1 MAKRGKTARRP
12 PIARNAASARKHAP
26 IVVDLKK
33 ENSAL
38 KCELSEALERQA
50 ATSDVLKAISR
61 STFDLQAVLDTL
73 TETAARLCA
82 ADMASIS
89 QQDEAGFY
97 HVTNYKFPP
106 DWLDYT
112 KSIRMQPGRG
122 SIVGRALLEAKVVQV
137 ADVLADAEYT
147 YLEPQKK
154 SGYRTFL
161 AVPLFREGNPIGVLS
176 LCRKTVEPFTDK
188 QIELVSTFA
197 DQAAIAI
204 DNVRLFDEVRARTED
219 LRESLQQQTATADV
233 LKLSLIHI

>member
-12 PIARNAASARKHAP
+12 PIARAASAHKRAP
-26 IVVDLKK
+26 RAVDLKK
-33 ENSAL
+33 ENAAL
-38 KCELSEALERQA
+38 KRELSESLEQQA
-50 ATSDVLKAISR
+50 ATSDVLKVISR
-61 STFDLQAVLDTL
+61 STFELQAVLDTL

-97 HVTNYKFPP
+97 HVSNYNFPP

-112 KSIRMQPGRG
+112 RSIRMQPGRG
-122 SIVGRALLEAKVVQV
+122 SVVGRVLLEAKVVQV

-147 YLEPQKK
+147 YMEPQKK

-176 LCRKTVEPFTDK
+176 LCRKTVEAN
-188 QIELVSTFA
+188 L
-197 DQAAIAI
+197 
-204 DNVRLFDEVRARTED
+204 
-219 LRESLQQQTATADV
+219 
-233 LKLSLIHI
+233 